1 MAGGVYNRSR
11 DHVGNIVPIL
21 KPGELDIISH
31 SIEQTQ
37 RFGMRLGALLN
48 AGDVIC
54 LSGDMGAGKTVF
66 AAGIGVGW
74 GATSPLTSP
83 TFNLVHE
90 HRREKDLQRLFHLD
104 CYRLEHAGEADTIG
118 IDDVLDGRG
127 PVVVE
132 WPEHIEGV
140 LPPQRLWIEFRILDS
155 TRRNLT
161 FEGCGHYYDKL
172 IEQFREATFGV

>member
-1 MAGGVYNRSR
+1 M
-11 DHVGNIVPIL
+11 PIL
-21 KPGELDIISH
+21 KESELDIISH

-48 AGDVIC
+48 AGDIVC
-54 LSGDMGAGKTVF
+54 LSGDMGAGKTVL
-66 AAGIGVGW
+66 ASGIGNGW
-74 GATSPLTSP
+74 GATTPITSP

-90 HRREKDLQRLFHLD
+90 HRRKKDNQRLFHLD
-104 CYRLEHAGEADTIG
+104 CYRLEGAAEADTIG

-127 PVVVE
+127 PVLVE
-132 WPEHIEGV
+132 WPEHIDEV
-140 LPPQRLWIEFRILDS
+140 LPKNRLWVELRVLDT

-161 FEGCGHYYDKL
+161 FEGHGPRYEKL